1 MQSLRVVAHKLFDIV
16 SNGEYAPRR
25 PSAVEREAARRVAD
39 AADAAGRRLG
49 IDRRTFLRSSLGTAT
64 ALLALGAC
72 SDEQGASNGRTTT
85 SGAFELPPETTTEP
99 DAAGEVL
106 GPGDG
111 EVVIDVQTHFLDP
124 NTGFGNAFP
133 QSACGDATCF
143 DVDHW
148 ADLVL
153 GSSDTSMAVL
163 SAIPVVS
170 DPRPMSIEKM
180 EEARR
185 LAESLCGDD
194 RVLLQ
199 GEAFP
204 QIGSLP
210 DFLDGMET
218 LAGDHDIVAWKT
230 YTHVGG
236 GYTFA
241 DERGQAFLA
250 KVEEL
255 AAAGAGPAVV
265 CVHKGFG
272 ADPADLGPA
281 AAAHPDLT
289 FVAYHSGFESGNV
302 EGPFDEAGGGVDR
315 LLVSLRDAGIG
326 AGANV
331 YCELGSTWFSVLR
344 DPEAAAHTVGKI
356 LAAVGPERVLW
367 GTDSIWYGSPQDQ
380 IDAFRAFEITE
391 DAQAAFGYPALTAEV
406 KRAIFG
412 GNAAR
417 LHGIDLATVGEP
429 CRFSAEE
436 RDAAREEAFGRLG
449 GVGERTLG
457 PRTAEAARATFL
469 TDHPWFS

>member
-1 MQSLRVVAHKLFDIV
+1 VAHKLFDIV

-25 PSAVEREAARRVAD
+25 PSAVEREAARRVA
-39 AADAAGRRLG
+39 AAAETAERRLG

-64 ALLALGAC
+64 ALVALGAC
-72 SDEQGASNGRTTT
+72 SKDEGASSGRTTT

-111 EVVIDVQTHFLDP
+111 DVVIDVQTHFLDP
-124 NTGFGNAFP
+124 NTGFGNGFP
-133 QSACGDATCF
+133 QAACGDDACF
-143 DVDHW
+143 DIGHW

-153 GSSDTSMAVL
+153 GSSDTSLAVL

-185 LAESLCGDD
+185 LADSLCGDG

-204 QIGSLP
+204 QIGALP
-210 DFLDGMET
+210 DFLERMEG
-218 LAGDHDIVAWKT
+218 LAADHDLVAWKT

-241 DERGQAFLA
+241 DERGEAFLG
-250 KVEEL
+250 KVSEL
-255 AAAGAGPAVV
+255 AAAGLGPPVV
-265 CVHKGFG
+265 AVHKGFG

-281 AAAHPDLT
+281 AAAHPDIT

-326 AGANV
+326 SGDNV
-331 YCELGSTWFSVLR
+331 YCELGSTWFMVLR
-344 DPEAAAHTVGKI
+344 DPEAAAHTVGKL
-356 LAAVGPERVLW
+356 LAAVGPDRVLW

-391 DAQAAFGYPALTAEV
+391 DAQEQFGYPALTPEV

-417 LHGIDLATVGEP
+417 LHGIDLATVEAP
-429 CRFSAEE
+429 CRFSATE

-449 GVGERTLG
+449 GLGERTLG
-457 PRTAEAARATFL
+457 PRTAEAASATFMA
-469 TDHPWFS
+469 DHPYFF